1 MHPDLVARLA
11 ADPELSLE
19 FGVCCSTWN
28 VLLYDASVDLGTP
41 VLIGTGDTPEAA
53 QADLL
58 RQLA

>member
-19 FGVCCSTWN
+19 FGVCRSTWN

-41 VLIGTGDTPEAA
+41 IQIGTGDTPEAA

-58 RQLA
+58 RKLA